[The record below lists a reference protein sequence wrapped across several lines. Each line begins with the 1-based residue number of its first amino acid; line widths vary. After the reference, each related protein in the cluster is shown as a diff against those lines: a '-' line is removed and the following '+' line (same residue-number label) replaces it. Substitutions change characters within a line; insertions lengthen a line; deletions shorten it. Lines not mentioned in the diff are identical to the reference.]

1 MKLLFGKIERLK
13 ASNEFKAEAVRQ
25 QGKRLERALVR
36 AGTEM
41 VAGVY
46 AVEAVK
52 ASVTQ
57 FAALNARVK
66 ELEKREEENTAEE
79 RGELREKRRG
89 CGDCSRTRRRG
100 SFRRCRQHEQL
111 KKRRKNE

>member
-79 RGELREKRRG
+79 RGELREKKARLRRLQQDQAAG
-89 CGDCSRTRRRG
+89 KFSAVSAT
-100 SFRRCRQHEQL
+100 
-111 KKRRKNE
+111 